1 MHSLF
6 GPKLAYVFCKPV
18 SLESVLS
25 SLLVF
30 PNMVQYLI
38 KHVLLKPCFGIRV
51 FSLPCT
57 QNEGKQSAINF
68 YSMTEDYY

>member
-6 GPKLAYVFCKPV
+6 GPKLAYAFCKPV
-18 SLESVLS
+18 SLETVLS

-38 KHVLLKPCFGIRV
+38 KRVTQTLLWY
-51 FSLPCT
+51 
-57 QNEGKQSAINF
+57 QSFFPAL
-68 YSMTEDYY
+68 YSE